1 MPRIS
6 FTRRQ
11 TLLGSAALGVS
22 MAMPSLS
29 RAQSRPLI
37 THGVMSGDVAHDGA
51 MIWSRADREAKMLV
65 EWATSENMSNAQAVP
80 ALVVGTPTEFTG

>member
-6 FTRRQ
+6 FSRRQ
-11 TLLGSAALGVS
+11 TLLGGAALGAALCVP
-22 MAMPSLS
+22 ALS

-51 MIWSRADREAKMLV
+51 VIWARADREARM
-65 EWATSENMSNAQAVP
+65 EEAAN
-80 ALVVGTPTEFTG
+80 G